1 VLASVQK
8 PIAGAIL
15 GTPAGQPA
23 WRDLPSWYLVA
34 RDDQAIAPALERF
47 MAARAKSKTVELSAS
62 HAVILSRPHAVADLI
77 ERAATAC
84 AAR

>member
-1 VLASVQK
+1 
-8 PIAGAIL
+8 
-15 GTPAGQPA
+15 
-23 WRDLPSWYLVA
+23 
-34 RDDQAIAPALERF
+34 